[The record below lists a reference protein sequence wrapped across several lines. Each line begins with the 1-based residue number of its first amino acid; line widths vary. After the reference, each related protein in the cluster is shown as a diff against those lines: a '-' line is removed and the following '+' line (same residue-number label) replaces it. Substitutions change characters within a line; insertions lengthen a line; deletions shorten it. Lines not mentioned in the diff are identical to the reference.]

1 MQEEGSRVPQ
11 GPFAGV
17 PEARSKVGPR
27 LRVQVR
33 LVDFLKGVEERQATD
48 DQRFGVFEHFPTLRY
63 RHLDEPDARRPS
75 VCENL
80 GRAEE
85 VRHLDDVQSQESRFN
100 KMNIERLNMTRITDV
115 MIIIN
120 ELGCL

>member
-1 MQEEGSRVPQ
+1 
-11 GPFAGV
+11 
-17 PEARSKVGPR
+17 
-27 LRVQVR
+27 
-33 LVDFLKGVEERQATD
+33 
-48 DQRFGVFEHFPTLRY
+48 
-63 RHLDEPDARRPS
+63 
-75 VCENL
+75 L